1 MTNKLHCSFCGK
13 GQHEVTKLIAGPSTF
28 ICNEC
33 VDLCV
38 NIISD
43 EGAKAGTKTLNGVPT
58 PQEIV
63 ALLDE
68 HVVGQTDAKEW
79 LALAAHNHVKRTK
92 AGKTSV
98 ELQKS
103 NVALIGPSG
112 SGKTL
117 LVQSLAKILDVPVA
131 IADATSLTEAG
142 YVGDDVESVLT
153 KLLVACGFDTERA
166 KHGIVFIDEIDK
178 KRNPSGAN
186 LGITRDVSGQGVQQA
201 LLKMLEG
208 NTVKVPAAGGRKHPQ
223 ADGIELDTSN
233 ILFIVGGAFAGIGDF
248 IHERTKGEEPAAIGF
263 GGVPKGNRKKPNEA
277 ELMKDVTP
285 EDLINYGMMREFV
298 GRFPIITATEEL
310 TVEVLK
316 SILTQPKNALMKQKQ
331 VEFSLSGAK
340 LEWTDDG
347 LAAVAQ
353 EALDRKVGARGLRTI
368 VEKALK
374 KAVFDAAVNPGCTVT
389 LTAESGRPITLV
401 TLVAKAA

>member
-1 MTNKLHCSFCGK
+1 MSNLHCSFCGK
-13 GQHEVTKLIAGPSTF
+13 GQHEVQKLIAGPSTF

-33 VDLCV
+33 IDLCV
-38 NIISD
+38 DIIKD
-43 EGAKAGTKTLNGVPT
+43 EGAKAGAKVVGGVPT

-63 ALLDE
+63 ALLNE
-68 HVVGQTDAKEW
+68 HVIGQQDAKEW
-79 LALAAHNHVKRTK
+79 LAVAAHTHIKRCK

-117 LVQSLAKILDVPVA
+117 LVQTLGKILDVPVA

-142 YVGDDVESVLT
+142 YVGDDVESVLA
-153 KLLVACGFDTERA
+153 KLLAACDFNVEKA

-208 NTVKVPAAGGRKHPQ
+208 NVVKVPAGGGRKHPQ

-248 IHERTKGEEPAAIGF
+248 IHERIKGEEPASIGF
-263 GGVPKGNRKKPNEA
+263 GGVPKGDRKKANEA

-285 EDLINYGMMREFV
+285 EDLIHYGMMREFV

-316 SILTQPKNALMKQKQ
+316 SILTQPKNALMKQKR
-331 VEFSLSGAK
+331 VEFGLSGAK

-347 LAAVAQ
+347 LAAVAK

-368 VEKALK
+368 VEKTLK
-374 KAVFDAAVNPGCTVT
+374 KAVFDAAVTPDCTVT
-389 LTAESGRPITLV
+389 LMAEDGRPITRV
-401 TLVAKAA
+401 TPAAKAA